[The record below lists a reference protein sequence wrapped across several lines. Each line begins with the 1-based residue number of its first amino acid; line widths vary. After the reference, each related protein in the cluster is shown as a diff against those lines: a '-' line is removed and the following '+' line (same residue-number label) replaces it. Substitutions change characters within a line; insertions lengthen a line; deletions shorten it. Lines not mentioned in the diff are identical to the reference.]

1 MNDID
6 ELKAK
11 AAEIE
16 EEWRRVRQQARADTE
31 AREGGLTERYPLG
44 LPVRDKD
51 GRTGVVV
58 GYREGKVLVQETGV
72 PTAEDRPSAV
82 AIAPEHLAP
91 VHPRPSRY
99 ELLAAVEEA
108 ILRVA
113 RDRPVSGT
121 VESQARAVLTLAQ
134 ARALL

>member
-31 AREGGLTERYPLG
+31 AREGGLPERYPLG

-58 GYREGKVLVQETGV
+58 GYRDGKVLVQETGV
-72 PTAEDRPSAV
+72 PSTETPPPVPLAS
-82 AIAPEHLAP
+82 EHIAP

-99 ELLAAVEEA
+99 ELLAMIEGNMLRVSRSVPATLEGQEA
-108 ILRVA
+108 IA
-113 RDRPVSGT
+113 RSIL
-121 VESQARAVLTLAQ
+121 ALAQ